1 MSACP
6 TSRVDVICSVYNP
19 RPDFQKTVQS
29 VLNQSYRGLS
39 LVIIDDGST
48 IPAARGLLEDVA
60 QLDLRI
66 TVIYRDTNVGLT
78 RNLHEQV
85 QCSKA
90 DYIARIDAGDYW
102 SPEKLS
108 RQVDLLENCPG
119 VIIVGTQCV
128 YVDESNKEVGRSWF
142 AEQHQ
147 EIMNAIVNRRGVF
160 EHSSI
165 MFRRSLNYRPE
176 FKMSQDLDLYLR
188 ASSAGELYCLNE
200 VMTYCQ
206 INRSGLTIQKRYLQR
221 KYQELA
227 YSSHYAVT
235 HLGKEVDLKVNDS
248 AIERR
253 LWSFAQP
260 FYIGYVTARTEKRSP
275 AIWLSL
281 LLLTILIF
289 PPLAKDYLKK
299 ISKIHLF

>member
-1 MSACP
+1 MSAGP
-6 TSRVDVICSVYNP
+6 TSSVDVICSVYNP

-29 VLNQSYRGLS
+29 VLNQSYRGLR

-48 IPAARGLLEDVA
+48 IPAARRLLEDVA
-60 QLDLRI
+60 ELDLRI

-78 RNLHEQV
+78 RNLYEQV
-85 QCSKA
+85 QCSSA

-108 RQVDLLENCPG
+108 RQIDLLKNRPG

-128 YVDESNKEVGRSWF
+128 YVDESKKEVGRSWF
-142 AEQHQ
+142 AEQHK
-147 EIMNAIVNRRGVF
+147 EIMNAIANRRGVF

-165 MFRRSLNYRPE
+165 MFRRNLNYRPE

-188 ASSAGELYCLNE
+188 ASSAGDLHCLNE
-200 VMTYCQ
+200 LLTYCQ

-227 YSSHYAVT
+227 YKSHYSVT
-235 HLGKEVDLKVNDS
+235 NLGKELDLKVKDS

-253 LWSFAQP
+253 LWSLAQP

-289 PPLAKDYLKK
+289 PPLAKDYSKK
-299 ISKIHLF
+299 ISKIRFF